1 MTRSLIAND
10 ETRPPR
16 SAVVLLSATILDTT
30 WRMFGPTIGGTVVGI
45 GLDNYLHTAP
55 WCTVVMVGL
64 GFIVSMGLVIQ
75 QITGVKKK

>member
-1 MTRSLIAND
+1 
-10 ETRPPR
+10 
-16 SAVVLLSATILDTT
+16 
-30 WRMFGPTIGGTVVGI
+30 MFGPTIGGTVVGI